1 MFIVVFSFLGRNLV
15 YVWSLPEFST
25 KEIKN
30 ESTGHTDGFSEAANL
45 GRRFWAGVPR
55 SPGRCSSEAT
65 EEAQPTGRA

>member
-1 MFIVVFSFLGRNLV
+1 MFLFYFAEISFV
-15 YVWSLPEFST
+15 YSGIFLFGS
-25 KEIKN
+25 K
-30 ESTGHTDGFSEAANL
+30 STDGFSEAANL